1 MVPDEGLARRYG
13 PYVRT
18 GGIVMGIESA
28 IYEYPVIAAA
38 LLVALGTI
46 TRYAVKYFRAIRKAV
61 HSVMDLFNRIEGS
74 VTYTEAQVRLNGG
87 SSLRDQ
93 TNRVE
98 KKLDELSDQ
107 FTEHVAD
114 CAVEQADLKR
124 RLDHIDTNTEA

>member
-1 MVPDEGLARRYG
+1 
-13 PYVRT
+13 
-18 GGIVMGIESA
+18 MGVETA
-28 IYEYPVIAAA
+28 LYEYPLVVAA

-46 TRYAVKYFRAIRKAV
+46 TKYVVKYFRAIRKAIRGV
-61 HSVMDLFNRIEGS
+61 LALFDRVEAS

-93 TNRVE
+93 SNRVE

-107 FTEHVAD
+107 VTEHVAD